1 MSAEALCYGDLTGVE
16 PLVIADRGAA
26 ALMDCRQAL
35 GLWAV
40 SEAMDR
46 AVSRGEPLRRRVG
59 VDARLEDRHLS
70 TSAGP

>member
-46 AVSRGEPLRRRVG
+46 AVSRPPRRRVG